1 MCFENLTL
9 TNIKD
14 VVTIITL
21 SIGAYVAL
29 QGLHTWRRQLK
40 GSQNYNLAKSM
51 LINLYKYRE
60 SLNQFRHPII
70 WGNEYPKFSPEES
83 MKMSPEEKYYQEKTH
98 AYEKRWSNIN
108 QIKPVLLEN
117 LIETQ
122 VLWGQDLQTHFQ
134 QLFKL
139 EFQLRTAVINYLEII
154 KPYSEKGNIEK
165 SDKDLIRDTLSES
178 DPFRVKI
185 NEVIDGIEKHI
196 KPHLK

>member
-60 SLNQFRHPII
+60 SLNQFRHPAI
-70 WGNEYPKFSPEES
+70 WGNEYPKFSSEES
-83 MKMSPEEKYYQEKTH
+83 MKMSPQERSYQEKTH
-98 AYEKRWSNIN
+98 AYQQRWSNVA

-117 LIETQ
+117 LIESQ
-122 VLWGQDLQTHFQ
+122 VLWEQDLGTNFQ

-139 EFQLRTAVINYLEII
+139 ESQLYFAAINYLEAI
-154 KPYSEKGNIEK
+154 KPYSEQGKIEK
-165 SDKDLIRDTLSES
+165 SDKDLIWDTLSEN

-185 NEVIDGIEKHI
+185 NEVIHEIEKQV
-196 KPHLK
+196 KTYLK